1 MCPHYHISLQSGC
14 DETLKRMNRK
24 YTTLEYKNS
33 IYNLRK
39 EIEDVAVST
48 DVMVGFPGETEKEFQ
63 KTYDFL
69 DEISFSSMHV
79 FKYSPRKGTP
89 AASFEGQIL
98 SSEKERR
105 SNILIELSKRKTIE
119 FNKKFIGRVMPVLIE
134 QEVNDREGY
143 YEGFTPNY
151 IKVICKGDKN
161 LKGRIVNIY
170 LKEAVDDFILG
181 EVLDKD

>member
-1 MCPHYHISLQSGC
+1 
-14 DETLKRMNRK
+14 
-24 YTTLEYKNS
+24 
-33 IYNLRK
+33 
-39 EIEDVAVST
+39 
-48 DVMVGFPGETEKEFQ
+48 
-63 KTYDFL
+63 
-69 DEISFSSMHV
+69 
-79 FKYSPRKGTP
+79 
-89 AASFEGQIL
+89 
-98 SSEKERR
+98 
-105 SNILIELSKRKTIE
+105 
-119 FNKKFIGRVMPVLIE
+119 MPVLIE